1 MGGCGTIQ
9 ARLVP
14 ESWMHI
20 YKETHTAPL
29 MSFCFTEEHS
39 VWSWKR
45 LASGILYK
53 RWTGTQ
59 CSGRLRGSR
68 DLPTGL
74 GQAMLRGEQSSM
86 DMTSH
91 LVGVGG
97 LLGTLADDEQEEK
110 ANPEAAV
117 RRLESFWDQKRVV
130 RKACEPLSEVRECWS
145 VHLPPSFPS
154 LHCKW
159 SLYFDFRCGTN
170 TDIMLSAFQM

>member
-59 CSGRLRGSR
+59 CSGRRRGSR

-91 LVGVGG
+91 LVGCRWWAGREG
-97 LLGTLADDEQEEK
+97 KSRSSSEETGKFLGPEESGQESMWATLRSQ
-110 ANPEAAV
+110 
-117 RRLESFWDQKRVV
+117 RVLV
-130 RKACEPLSEVRECWS
+130 CPSIS
-145 VHLPPSFPS
+145 ILPFPT
-154 LHCKW
+154 L
-159 SLYFDFRCGTN
+159 
-170 TDIMLSAFQM
+170 

>member
-1 MGGCGTIQ
+1 MGGCGNIQ
-9 ARLVP
+9 ASLVP

-97 LLGTLADDEQEEK
+97 CWAPLLMMSRQRRQIPKQQWGDWKVSGT
-110 ANPEAAV
+110 
-117 RRLESFWDQKRVV
+117 RREWSGKHVSHSQKSESVG
-130 RKACEPLSEVRECWS
+130 LSIYL
-145 VHLPPSFPS
+145 HPS
-154 LHCKW
+154 LPYTV
-159 SLYFDFRCGTN
+159 SGVSILISGVVQTQ
-170 TDIMLSAFQM
+170 T